1 MIRTLGSVGLLALVA
16 LACTP
21 VFCAAIEVTG
31 QYLEVRSCDVYTGP
45 CFANSEVGST
55 GREAILAWHIEQG
68 KHNGVDLSG
77 LNVVMV
83 VRGSDTLG
91 FGGGL
96 VIHPDPIRSVVL
108 VDERADFQQRQALI
122 EFATE
127 KGSLVAGEVV
137 RVDRV
142 PIQIRI
148 DQESMVG
155 QLKAGKVV
163 EILTRQL
170 THHDHICSNE
180 EIYYPPLAEVDDY
193 MPAVTVTGRFTG
205 RGLRTHWSI
214 PNTRGAFL
222 ASFTY

>member
-21 VFCAAIEVTG
+21 VFCAASDVTG

-137 RVDRV
+137 RVERV

-163 EILTRQL
+163 EIRTRQL
-170 THHDHICSNE
+170 THHDHTCSNE
-180 EIYYPPLAEVDDY
+180 VVYYPPLAEVDDY
-193 MPAVTVTGRFTG
+193 KPAVTVTGRYSG
-205 RGLRTHWSI
+205 RGLRTQWSI
-214 PNTRGAFL
+214 PNTRSAFL
-222 ASFTY
+222 ASFAY